1 MVEKLSIDRIQPVA
15 FGRAMRDQHFAFD
28 PAYTPLN
35 HGSYGAFP
43 IAIRD
48 YQRALQDRAEAR
60 SDPYIR
66 FTIPDL
72 LNDSRA
78 AAASLLGAPMDDVVF
93 VPNATT
99 AVNTVLRN
107 LKFVEGDTIIYFSS
121 IYPGCEKTVQ
131 YICETT
137 PAVSVRIQV
146 TFPKDD
152 ADLIAL
158 FIRAIR
164 HIQMRDGKAKLAIC
178 DTIITFPGLRLP
190 WERFVKVCQ
199 DFDILSL
206 IDGAHGV
213 GHIDLTHLAS
223 IGPDFFTSDCYK

>member
-1 MVEKLSIDRIQPVA
+1 MPSDDGIQPPA
-15 FGRAMRDQHFAFD
+15 FGQEMRNQHFAFD

-43 IAIRD
+43 VAIRD
-48 YQRALQDRAEAR
+48 YQRALQDRIEAR

-66 FTIPDL
+66 FTIPEL
-72 LNDSRA
+72 LNKSRA

-107 LKFVEGDTIIYFSS
+107 LQFVEGDTIIYFSS
-121 IYPGCEKTVQ
+121 IYPACEKTIH

-137 PAVSVRIQV
+137 PAECRCIEV
-146 TFPKDD
+146 TFPIDD

-158 FIRAIR
+158 LCHTIHLIRR
-164 HIQMRDGKAKLAIC
+164 KGGKAKLAMF
-178 DTIITFPGLRLP
+178 DTVVTFPGLRLP
-190 WERFVKVCQ
+190 WERLVKVCRE
-199 DFDILSL
+199 FDILSL
-206 IDGAHGV
+206 IDGAHGI

-223 IGPDFFTSDCYK
+223 IGPDFFTSNCYK

>member
-1 MVEKLSIDRIQPVA
+1 MVKMPSHDCIQPSA
-15 FGRAMRDQHFAFD
+15 FGQAMRSQHFTFD

-43 IAIRD
+43 VVIRD
-48 YQRALQDRAEAR
+48 YQRALQDRVEAR
-60 SDPYIR
+60 SDPHIR
-66 FTIPDL
+66 FTIPEV

-78 AAASLLGAPMDDVVF
+78 VAASFLGAPMDDVVF

-107 LKFVEGDTIIYFSS
+107 LRFVEGDTIIYFSS
-121 IYPGCEKTVQ
+121 IYPGCEKTVH
-131 YICETT
+131 YICEST
-137 PAVSVRIQV
+137 PAVCRCIDV
-146 TFPKDD
+146 TFPMDD

-158 FIRAIR
+158 FIHAIR
-164 HIQMRDGKAKLAIC
+164 HIQTKGGKAKLAIC

-190 WERFVKVCQ
+190 WEKFVKVCQ
-199 DFDILSL
+199 EFDVLSL
-206 IDGAHGV
+206 IDGAHGI